1 MFDVLEFRKEFPI
14 LSKRV
19 NDKPLV
25 YFDNGASSQKPI
37 KVIEAVKKCYESEY
51 SNVHRGLHY
60 LSNLATEKYEAVRDK
75 VVTFLGA
82 SCQEEIIFTSGST
95 EALNLISYAW
105 ANHNLKSGDEI
116 ILSTLEHHAN
126 IVPWHFLRSRR
137 GIKLIWVDPD
147 KNGQI
152 SFDMINSKI
161 SPRTKMV
168 CITHMSNVFGSILDV
183 KGICKKLKER
193 GIVTVLDGSQAI
205 VHLEVDVG
213 AIGCDFYTFTGH
225 KLFGPTG
232 TGILYVNKQ
241 RINEMVPFNGGGEMI
256 RSVTK
261 DDVIY
266 NKSPFLFEAG
276 TPGIAEIIGL
286 GAAIDFVQNL
296 DRKSVLEYEK
306 SISDYTRT
314 ELEKLDWLVRHCFH
328 KDNLAIFS
336 FSMEGSAHAHDMATI
351 LDANGVAVRS
361 GHHCAQPLMD
371 FIGVSATC
379 RASLA
384 LYNTEDEINTLIGS
398 LMKCKKLFD

>member
-37 KVIEAVKKCYESEY
+37 RVIEAVKKCYESEY

-126 IVPWHFLRSRR
+126 IVPWHFLRSRK

-296 DRKSVLEYEK
+296 DRKSVLEYEM

-398 LMKCKKLFD
+398 LMKCKKLFG

>member
-126 IVPWHFLRSRR
+126 IVPWHFLRSRK

-296 DRKSVLEYEK
+296 DRKSVLEYEM

-371 FIGVSATC
+371 FIGVPATC

-384 LYNTEDEINTLIGS
+384 LYNTEHEINTLIGS
-398 LMKCKKLFD
+398 LIKCKKLFD

>member
-296 DRKSVLEYEK
+296 DRKSVLEYEM

-371 FIGVSATC
+371 FIGVPATC

-384 LYNTEDEINTLIGS
+384 LYNTEREINILIES
-398 LMKCKKLFD
+398 LIKCKKLFD